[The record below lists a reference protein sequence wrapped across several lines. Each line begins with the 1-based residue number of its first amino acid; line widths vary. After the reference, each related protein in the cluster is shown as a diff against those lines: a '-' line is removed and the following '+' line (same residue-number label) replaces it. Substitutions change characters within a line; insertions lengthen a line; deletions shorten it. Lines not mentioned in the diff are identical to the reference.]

1 MLRVLRAASLAMGN
15 ILQLDHISNIIDK
28 HVGNVE
34 KMLKQLDHFLTEVYS
49 TVVVVVAILILPYCL
64 LSQLLNVLTQ
74 AGYSYKRFYS
84 RFHAQA
90 YELFAAMQCHNSLVD
105 ASF

>member
-49 TVVVVVAILILPYCL
+49 TVVVVRGYPHFTILLAFTAAQCADTGRVFLQKILFSIPR
-64 LSQLLNVLTQ
+64 T
-74 AGYSYKRFYS
+74 
-84 RFHAQA
+84 
-90 YELFAAMQCHNSLVD
+90 SL
-105 ASF
+105 